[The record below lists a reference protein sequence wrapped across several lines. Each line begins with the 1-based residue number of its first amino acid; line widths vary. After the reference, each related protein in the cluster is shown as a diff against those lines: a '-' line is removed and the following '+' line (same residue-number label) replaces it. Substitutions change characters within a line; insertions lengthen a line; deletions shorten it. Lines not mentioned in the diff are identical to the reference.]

1 MYSTRIVYDLNLG
14 DLLRLK
20 LNVITDTWCGC
31 YACECVCVLMLML
44 QIKCAAAETGIEENT
59 AHPFQPIRLLS
70 RIWINTDLKT
80 TTKKQ
85 KHSVLHKSKH
95 SIKCI
100 IKSGPFCI

>member
-44 QIKCAAAETGIEENT
+44 QIKCAAAETGIEKIPPTRSNRFDYYHGFGST
-59 AHPFQPIRLLS
+59 PI
-70 RIWINTDLKT
+70 
-80 TTKKQ
+80 
-85 KHSVLHKSKH
+85 
-95 SIKCI
+95 
-100 IKSGPFCI
+100 